1 MDKSKKICAVMTVM
15 AMLSGG
21 LIVGAV
27 DNVAN
32 DSYFN
37 VGGKNTNP
45 GATAGTAC
53 VDARAGASILV
64 TPKPAKGDNSE
75 NPYGEGNH
83 PSNLD
88 GKTDVAKIVI
98 HNTRTDMGL
107 NTYASKTGT
116 AIGAYAKSNGIQS
129 AALGY
134 QAEVTKKGI
143 NSIALGSKS
152 VADEENVV
160 SVGSKDLKRRLT
172 HVADGVNAT
181 DAVTVSQLQSA
192 TSFLQQ
198 DIHSLGNEID
208 QVGAISAALAGLHP
222 LQSSKGFEISAAG
235 GAYDGKQA
243 MALGGFYHANPDVM
257 VSFGGATSFGSDHK
271 AAGNIGVTFRVG
283 PKETSRLT
291 DHQDTAGITE
301 LAHRL
306 DLLNQKVEQLE
317 QENAALKKQTDSTLP

>member
-1 MDKSKKICAVMTVM
+1 M
-15 AMLSGG
+15 
-21 LIVGAV
+21 
-27 DNVAN
+27 
-32 DSYFN
+32 
-37 VGGKNTNP
+37 
-45 GATAGTAC
+45 
-53 VDARAGASILV
+53 
-64 TPKPAKGDNSE
+64 
-75 NPYGEGNH
+75 
-83 PSNLD
+83 
-88 GKTDVAKIVI
+88 I

-271 AAGNIGVTFRVG
+271 AAGNIGVIRI
-283 PKETSRLT
+283 
-291 DHQDTAGITE
+291 QQA
-301 LAHRL
+301 
-306 DLLNQKVEQLE
+306 
-317 QENAALKKQTDSTLP
+317 